1 MKLLLHCGVTLNIPF
16 GDPIRGP
23 RITEYTITIE
33 DTNALLN
40 MHEEDIVKYFILLN
54 TCMKLPLL

>member
-16 GDPIRGP
+16 GDPIRGL
-23 RITEYTITIE
+23 RITEYTMTIE